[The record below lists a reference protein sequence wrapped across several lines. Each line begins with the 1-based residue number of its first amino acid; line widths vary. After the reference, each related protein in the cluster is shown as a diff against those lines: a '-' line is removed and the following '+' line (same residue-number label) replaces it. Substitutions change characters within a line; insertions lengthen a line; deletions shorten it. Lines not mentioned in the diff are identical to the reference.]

1 MNKNRDADNILWA
14 VKSPPLISS
23 RKNIWPQAEWFSSWE
38 VNASGTESLKRN
50 QKLGLYF
57 EKALHVWIA
66 QEPKLALIAHNL
78 IVRSKTNTLGEFD
91 LIVRNENWTEHW
103 EIAVKFF
110 LGICNR
116 KNVGHWIGPNPRDTL
131 ARKLDSLQ
139 NRQIRLGKNP
149 DAKRILQQRGIEI
162 DRRRIIFKGRLFH
175 PYKVFKMSRFEVPE
189 DINPLHQKGWWLR
202 WEELGHH
209 EELRNSYFKLLEKE
223 EWLAPFKFTDTEELI
238 SFDELKN
245 RCSHAFTEHTAIINK
260 DGAELSRGFVVSEDW
275 EAQASSI
282 CPEIA
287 ADAAYSRDLG

>member
-1 MNKNRDADNILWA
+1 MNKNRDVDNILWA

-38 VNASGTESLKRN
+38 VNAAGTESLKGN

-57 EKALHVWIA
+57 EKALHEWIA

-91 LIVRNENWTEHW
+91 LIVRNENWIEHW

-116 KNVGHWIGPNPRDTL
+116 KNVDHWIGPNPRDTL

-139 NRQIRLGKNP
+139 NRQIRLGENP
-149 DAKRILQQRGIEI
+149 DAKRILRQRGIEI

-202 WEELGHH
+202 WEELDHH
-209 EELRNSYFKLLEKE
+209 EELKNSYFKLLKKE
-223 EWLAPFKFTDTEELI
+223 ELLCPFKFTDTEELI

-275 EAQASSI
+275 EAQAASI

>member
-1 MNKNRDADNILWA
+1 MDRTRTE
-14 VKSPPLISS
+14 IS
-23 RKNIWPQAEWFSSWE
+23 
-38 VNASGTESLKRN
+38 
-50 QKLGLYF
+50 
-57 EKALHVWIA
+57 ALA
-66 QEPKLALIAHNL
+66 NNL

-110 LGICNR
+110 WESAIEKCWSLD
-116 KNVGHWIGPNPRDTL
+116 WSQSADTL

-245 RCSHAFTEHTAIINK
+245 RCSTPSLDIP
-260 DGAELSRGFVVSEDW
+260 R
-275 EAQASSI
+275 
-282 CPEIA
+282 
-287 ADAAYSRDLG
+287 